1 MTALQIPVV
10 IVGAGPTGLNL
21 ALWLTKAQIPVRII
35 DKHTKAGEA
44 SRAMVV
50 HARTLEF
57 YEQLGIAD
65 QVVAQGTQVDQI
77 QIRREGKT
85 LPTIRLGDVGA
96 DLSPYPFLL
105 GYPQDAHEHLLT
117 QVLAEL
123 GVTIEWNTELVSFT
137 QDGQQVVAILKQG
150 EQEQTITCQYLCG
163 CDGASSTVRHQL
175 GLGFG
180 GDTYEQLFYVADI
193 EANNA
198 QDYSALSPCLNDNI
212 FTLVF
217 PLPQP
222 NAMRLV
228 GIVPADLVQQEH
240 LSFDTLQ
247 PYVEQLTGV
256 QVVKCH
262 WFSTYHVH
270 HRVAESFQKGRVF
283 IAGDAGHIH
292 SPAGGQGM
300 NTGIGDAINLAWKLQ
315 EVLKHQ
321 ANPKLLDT
329 YNAERLSFAKVLVE
343 SADTAFTWLV
353 GSDWHSWLVQKVLA
367 PFVLPIALEFESL
380 RRLMFKTVSQI
391 RIQYHESELSQ
402 GKVGE
407 LQAGDRLPWVKALN
421 NFKPL
426 ASRTWQIHIYGTAS
440 NKLKFVA
447 QALSLPI
454 IEFNWVNEAGDKV
467 LQQDALYLIRPD
479 GYIALM
485 EAHQDVAVLKDY
497 WAQWY
502 HVL

>member
-1 MTALQIPVV
+1 MTPSQIPVV
-10 IVGAGPTGLNL
+10 IVGTGPTGLNL

-35 DKHTKAGEA
+35 DKHAKAGEA

-57 YEQLGIAD
+57 YEQLGIAER
-65 QVVAQGTQVDQI
+65 VVAQGVKVNEL
-77 QIRREGKT
+77 QIRREGT
-85 LPTIRLGDVGA
+85 VLPAIPLGDVGA
-96 DLSPYPFLL
+96 DLSPYPFVL
-105 GYPQDAHEHLLT
+105 GYPQDAHEYLLT
-117 QVLAEL
+117 QVLTEL

-137 QDGQQVVAILKQG
+137 QDDQQVAVIIKKDG
-150 EQEQTITCQYLCG
+150 EEQAITCQYLCG

-193 EANNA
+193 EASNA
-198 QDYSALSPCLNDNI
+198 NDYSALSPCLQDGV

-217 PLPQP
+217 PLNQP
-222 NAMRLV
+222 NAIRLV
-228 GIVPADLVQQEH
+228 GIVPADLVQQEQ

-247 PYVEQLTGV
+247 TYVEQLTGV
-256 QVVKCH
+256 QVVKCN

-300 NTGIGDAINLAWKLQ
+300 NTGIGDAINLAWKLT
-315 EVLKHQ
+315 EVLQSK

-329 YNAERLSFAKVLVE
+329 YNPERLAFAKVLVE
-343 SADTAFTWLV
+343 STDTAFTWLV
-353 GSDWHSWLVQKVLA
+353 GSDWHSWLMQKVLA
-367 PFVLPIALEFESL
+367 PFVLPIALELESL
-380 RRLMFKTVSQI
+380 RRLVFKTISQI

-402 GKVGE
+402 GKLGE

-426 ASRTWQIHIYGTAS
+426 ASRSWQIHIYGQAS
-440 NKLKFVA
+440 NELKLVA

-454 IEFNWVNEAGDKV
+454 IEFNWVKEAGDKG

-479 GYIALM
+479 GYIALI
-485 EAHQDVAVLKDY
+485 EANQDVAVLKEY
-497 WAQWY
+497 WSQWY
-502 HVL
+502 SL